1 VHGDV
6 DAAVEQRVVDL
17 LGEQPLPA
25 DVRQGLPQDLVA
37 RGLDDADLEGAVLGE
52 TGQCSAQGLR
62 VARRKQHARRWE
74 TEGLAIAGDVA
85 GGDRAP

>member
-52 TGQCSAQGLR
+52 VREGGLF
-62 VARRKQHARRWE
+62 
-74 TEGLAIAGDVA
+74 
-85 GGDRAP
+85 GGAEFFGFGGRG